1 MTVSTKYL
9 LTGSLWTI
17 GAFGSGQAIRI
28 ITSVILARL
37 LAPELF
43 GIMLIVSSLRA
54 GIEFLSDVGIFQSVI
69 HNRNSNHPEFYNTAW
84 TLGVV
89 RSFMIWLIALAI
101 TAPVATFYESSVL
114 IFVLPAT
121 AFNVVLVGFT
131 SISRI
136 LARKR
141 FQIAKLN
148 LFDLVGSVISSAF
161 SILLAWLSPTVW
173 ALVFSGLISSGLTM
187 IGSYFLLP
195 DVKQQFYLRKQFVWE
210 IFHYGKWIFLASTIF
225 FLSTNFDRLYLPK
238 VIPLDLLGVY
248 GIASSI
254 SGLLS
259 TLVMQLGQDVLFPF
273 ITAHSHVPRP
283 ELRAAVAVS
292 RAKFLLVAAL
302 CFSFFVATADLG
314 VRVLYD
320 ARYQAATWMLPVLFV
335 GSWFSMIAHLNES
348 KLLGLGAPFYNAFGN
363 IFKFLF
369 MLIGLP
375 LSVQSYGLLGGI
387 TVIALADLS
396 RYIPSFFGLRREQ
409 FSFGKQDVIFTL
421 AVFFMTALWEWLR
434 NKVGLGTSF
443 ESLPVA

>member
-173 ALVFSGLISSGLTM
+173 ALV
-187 IGSYFLLP
+187 
-195 DVKQQFYLRKQFVWE
+195 
-210 IFHYGKWIFLASTIF
+210 
-225 FLSTNFDRLYLPK
+225 
-238 VIPLDLLGVY
+238 
-248 GIASSI
+248 
-254 SGLLS
+254 
-259 TLVMQLGQDVLFPF
+259 
-273 ITAHSHVPRP
+273 
-283 ELRAAVAVS
+283 
-292 RAKFLLVAAL
+292 
-302 CFSFFVATADLG
+302 
-314 VRVLYD
+314 
-320 ARYQAATWMLPVLFV
+320 
-335 GSWFSMIAHLNES
+335 
-348 KLLGLGAPFYNAFGN
+348 
-363 IFKFLF
+363 
-369 MLIGLP
+369 
-375 LSVQSYGLLGGI
+375 
-387 TVIALADLS
+387 LS
-396 RYIPSFFGLRREQ
+396 RLIYFFPL
-409 FSFGKQDVIFTL
+409 
-421 AVFFMTALWEWLR
+421 
-434 NKVGLGTSF
+434 NKF
-443 ESLPVA
+443 